1 MNTSALQKE
10 KELRSNFTYRPC
22 AKEAILRKLR
32 AFVPQ
37 DSMIRRDKAL

>member
-1 MNTSALQKE
+1 MNTSALLKE

-32 AFVPQ
+32 TFVPQ
-37 DSMIRRDKAL
+37 DSMIRRDKVL